1 MNREQREQ
9 LIKKQIFEVDAIKT
23 DVVITLFQEVHR
35 FEFNNKVID
44 EIYSKDDRKLSKKEK
59 TMLKN
64 YENNKKRFF

>member
-64 YENNKKRFF
+64 YEKNKKRFF